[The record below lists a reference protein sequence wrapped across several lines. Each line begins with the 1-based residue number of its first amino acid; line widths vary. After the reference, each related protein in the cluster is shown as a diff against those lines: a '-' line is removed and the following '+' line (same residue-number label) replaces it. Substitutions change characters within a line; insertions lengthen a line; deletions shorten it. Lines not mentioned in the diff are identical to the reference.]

1 MNINDLQDTLR
12 QLRKNYTKLNKRQRM
27 QIAQMLL
34 KTASGFAMQ
43 LRSEVR
49 EDDAATNRRTAK
61 RRETEVDL
69 KPPIKPVRVAEPSKP
84 KKPKYSG
91 NHGPSARKG

>member
-1 MNINDLQDTLR
+1 MNINDLQETLR
-12 QLRKNYTKLNKRQRM
+12 QLRKSYTRMNSRQRM
-27 QIAQMLL
+27 QIAQLLL
-34 KTASGFAMQ
+34 KTASDFATQ

-61 RRETEVDL
+61 RRETEVDP
-69 KPPIKPVRVAEPSKP
+69 KPPIKPVRVAEPTKP

-91 NHGPSARKG
+91 NHAPSARK